1 MLIIEIK
8 AFGKMT
14 PYESLCLCT
23 SLRKATRRVTRLYDM
38 ALAPS
43 GLKVT
48 QLALLRQ
55 IERSGPVAIGDLA
68 EAQVMDSGG
77 LAHTLKPLERDGFIS
92 FSVDPDDRRS
102 KLVALTPAGQ
112 TKLDETAALWDKAH
126 HGFEETFGIDKSGPL
141 REALRFLASDEFET
155 MFGKTQAG

>member
-1 MLIIEIK
+1 
-8 AFGKMT
+8 MT

-23 SLRKATRRVTRLYDM
+23 TLRKATRRVTRLYDM

-55 IERSGPVAIGDLA
+55 IERSGPVAVGDLA

-102 KLVALTPAGQ
+102 RLVALTPAGQ
-112 TKLDETAALWDKAH
+112 TKLNETAALWDKAH
-126 HGFEETFGIDKSGPL
+126 RGFEVTFGIDKSGPL
-141 REALRFLASDEFET
+141 REALRFLASDEFEL
-155 MFGKTQAG
+155 MFEKTQAG

>member
-1 MLIIEIK
+1 MLTIEIK
-8 AFGKMT
+8 AYREMT

-55 IERSGPVAIGDLA
+55 IQRTGPVAVGDLA

-102 KLVALTPAGQ
+102 RLVALTSEGQ
-112 TKLDETAALWDKAH
+112 TKLDETSALWDKAH
-126 HGFEETFGIDKSGPL
+126 HAFESAFGSTGPL
-141 REALRFLASDEFET
+141 RDALRFLVSGEFET
-155 MFGKTQAG
+155 LFEKAQAG

>member
-23 SLRKATRRVTRLYDM
+23 TLRKATRRVTRLYDM

-55 IERSGPVAIGDLA
+55 IERSGPVSVGDLA

-92 FSVDPDDRRS
+92 FSVDPGDRRS
-102 KLVALTPAGQ
+102 RLVALTAEGQ

-126 HGFEETFGIDKSGPL
+126 HGFETTFGIDKSGPL
-141 REALRFLASDEFET
+141 REALRFLASDEFEAT
-155 MFGKTQAG
+155 FEKTQAG